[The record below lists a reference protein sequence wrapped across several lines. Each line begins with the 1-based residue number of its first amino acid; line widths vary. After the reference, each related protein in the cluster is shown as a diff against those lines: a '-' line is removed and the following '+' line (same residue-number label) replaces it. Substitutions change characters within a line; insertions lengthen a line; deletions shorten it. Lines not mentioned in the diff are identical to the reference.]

1 MSRFVAVFYF
11 KSGNAMH
18 LLALGEL
25 VGLLTL
31 GAALGFF
38 GGLFGIGGGI
48 IAIPMLVLAFSMEQA
63 LAQGTS
69 LAMMVPILVV
79 GLWRYSRK
87 RPIPWKRAIWIGL
100 LASITTWGVAH
111 FATQLQP
118 DVLRIVF
125 GVFLLLLSAQM
136 LMVGAP
142 HESESG
148 RSLLNPKLM
157 PMVGVAAGTSMG
169 LLGVG
174 GGLVATPLLM
184 GLFGQRQ
191 ALAQSLSMALVT
203 PCAMVALATY
213 SYADCV
219 DWSMGL
225 PLAFG
230 GLVTVSA
237 GVTVAHKLPERQM
250 RVLFAVMLVCTAV
263 WLLMKPLVVG

>member
-1 MSRFVAVFYF
+1 
-11 KSGNAMH
+11 MH
-18 LLALGEL
+18 FLALGEL
-25 VGLLTL
+25 IGLLTL

-48 IAIPMLVLAFSMEQA
+48 IAIPMLALAFGMEQA

-69 LAMMVPILVV
+69 LAMMVPILAM

-87 RPIPWKRAIWIGL
+87 RPIPWKSAIWIGL
-100 LASITTWGVAH
+100 LASVTTWVVAH

-118 DVLRIVF
+118 DVLRVVF
-125 GVFLLLLSAQM
+125 GVFLLVLSAQM
-136 LMVGAP
+136 LMAGAP
-142 HESESG
+142 HESG
-148 RSLLNPKLM
+148 RRLLNPKLM
-157 PMVGVAAGTSMG
+157 PIVGVAAGTSMG

-203 PCAMVALATY
+203 PCAVVALATY

-237 GVTVAHKLPERQM
+237 GVSAAHKLPERQM